1 MWGKKGGP
9 VQGSSPDSQPNVA
22 FEEQNEVAKKYEKD
36 HPPRISFADILASL
50 DALHSSDKTTAA
62 QARADIA
69 FSTESLLPFFK
80 EKLADESLSYH
91 DSATILMLMV
101 ETMAYSREMELI
113 EVLLE
118 TEALLREFIEKNTS
132 VLLRRKAESLLF
144 GHGFL
149 YVASKEIE
157 IEDRRRFSIVPINEE
172 YLGVFSEVGEVCYF
186 VKNEEGKKRYTSA
199 DFIRLEDVP
208 LIKVASNQ
216 TKDLVQRTKE
226 AQRDYLMFLDVY
238 LFDGIERDYGF
249 PIRELTMREQLWF
262 VASLREYN
270 REDEERVMNMTR
282 KFGLDGARSFL
293 SVEYGNEVRQ
303 AIVDFAE
310 KLPED
315 IVREI
320 FSEYGKVVTVAQKEA
335 EKFVGTFFE
344 EGKEEPV
351 DQPKLERE
359 LLSRSH
365 AVLLKFAQFANGEN
379 IDFRKIREE
388 IINTSADTILFA
400 SIFKAAFKGKKRVDF
415 ESIRGVMLESIY
427 SDDISNE
434 DMQVMEN
441 ILRANWADNPAGL
454 EAAYDGFENGIDNPT
469 TKWPILKKDGKILA
483 FMRFDASE
491 HSGKRPKKH
500 AGSFNVHPAFRGSA
514 IGMAMIYETML
525 IEAKQS
531 IMEFEADAT
540 AIVAT
545 AYIEDMGGVII
556 DMIHREESSGAIDLL
571 ICELDLELNKLLV
584 TKNMTQEEILQSD
597 AADGSWELHKV
608 DIKNNIAELFD
619 LITQMKAKKSVAT
632 HYFADPKEAG
642 VRYIVF
648 EPLP

>member
-9 VQGSSPDSQPNVA
+9 GQGLSPDNRPNTS
-22 FEEQNEVAKKYEKD
+22 FGEQNKTAQQYERD
-36 HPPRISFADILASL
+36 HPPKISFADLLVSL
-50 DALHSSDKTTAA
+50 NALHNPDKIIAA
-62 QARADIA
+62 EAHADIA
-69 FSTESLLPFFK
+69 FSSEALLPFFK
-80 EKLADESLSYH
+80 EHLSDESVSCNEVV
-91 DSATILMLMV
+91 AILTLMV
-101 ETMAYSREMELI
+101 ETMAYSREMGLA

-118 TEALLREFIEKNTS
+118 TEDLLRDFIERDNRA
-132 VLLRRKAESLLF
+132 LLRRKAESLLF
-144 GHGFL
+144 GHNFL
-149 YVASKEIE
+149 YVASREIQ

-172 YLGVFSEVGEVCYF
+172 YLGVAGETGEVRYF
-186 VKNEEGKKRYTSA
+186 IKKEAGKEEYRKA
-199 DFIRLEDVP
+199 DYIRLGDVP
-208 LIKVASNQ
+208 LIKVAGNQ
-216 TKDLVQRTKE
+216 SKEKLQRTKE
-226 AQRDYLMFLDVY
+226 AQRDYLMFLDPY
-238 LFDGIERDYGF
+238 LFDEIERDYGF

-262 VASLREYN
+262 MASLREYN
-270 REDEERVMNMTR
+270 KEDEEKVMNITR
-282 KFGLDGARSFL
+282 KFGIDGARSFL

-303 AIVDFAE
+303 AIVDLAE

-315 IVREI
+315 IIREI

-335 EKFVGTFFE
+335 ANLVGTFFE

-351 DQPKLERE
+351 DQIKLERE

-365 AVLLKFAQFANGEN
+365 AVLLKFAQLANGEN
-379 IDFRKIREE
+379 IDFRKIKEE

-415 ESIRGVMLESIY
+415 ESIRGVMLESVY

-434 DMQVMEN
+434 DIRVMEN

-454 EAAYDGFENGIDNPT
+454 EAAYAGFEAGIDNST

-514 IGMAMIYETML
+514 IGMAMVYETML
-525 IEAKQS
+525 IEAKES

-571 ICELDLELNKLLV
+571 ICELDLELNKLLG
-584 TKNMTQEEILQSD
+584 TKNMTQEEILRAD
-597 AADGSWELHKV
+597 ATDDSWELHKIDV
-608 DIKNNIAELFD
+608 KNNIAELFE
-619 LITQMKAKKSVAT
+619 LVAKMKEKNAIAT
-632 HYFADPKEAG
+632 HYFANTNEQG
-642 VRYIVF
+642 IRYIVF